1 MGSIESNTPY
11 DDVCRTMVVE
21 CDDLVI
27 PLINEMFGEHFR
39 PGDRILRLANE
50 HFLEQQGG
58 AEKKRI
64 TDGLVS
70 IFDPEENREKRYHI
84 ECESG
89 RGSNGTI
96 LIRIFEYAAQI
107 ALDDGKVW
115 EDTLRVDFPR
125 SAVIF
130 LRKKNETARKLTVCL
145 NTPGG
150 EVSYEVPALFIRD
163 YELEDIFDRHL
174 YFLIPFYLFKME
186 SNLCV
191 INEDAE
197 KLEKLQRIYSDILTE
212 LEMAEKDGAISYFSY
227 LAVRDMTNKV
237 ASNLAGKYDK
247 VKKGLGDLMGG
258 QVLDFE
264 AKRIRDESRLEGIRE
279 GRLEGIQ
286 SGRNEIL
293 TEMRYS
299 LINKVCRKVRKGSE
313 PKEIADMLEEDEEK
327 VEEIYNV
334 AKKYAPEYDKEKI
347 YNELYPAMM
356 VQEKTKYGN
365 EQ

>member
-1 MGSIESNTPY
+1 MQENKELYENLKIEKIKNRKYRNIKWQCYKKSMKRGWSYMGSIESNTPY

-50 HFLEQQGG
+50 HFIEQQGG
-58 AEKKRI
+58 AEEKRI

-130 LRKKNETARKLTVCL
+130 LRKKNEAVNKLTVCL
-145 NTPGG
+145 NTQT
-150 EVSYEVPALFIRD
+150 SF
-163 YELEDIFDRHL
+163 EDIL
-174 YFLIPFYLFKME
+174 
-186 SNLCV
+186 
-191 INEDAE
+191 
-197 KLEKLQRIYSDILTE
+197 
-212 LEMAEKDGAISYFSY
+212 
-227 LAVRDMTNKV
+227 
-237 ASNLAGKYDK
+237 
-247 VKKGLGDLMGG
+247 
-258 QVLDFE
+258 
-264 AKRIRDESRLEGIRE
+264 
-279 GRLEGIQ
+279 
-286 SGRNEIL
+286 
-293 TEMRYS
+293 
-299 LINKVCRKVRKGSE
+299 
-313 PKEIADMLEEDEEK
+313 
-327 VEEIYNV
+327 
-334 AKKYAPEYDKEKI
+334 
-347 YNELYPAMM
+347 
-356 VQEKTKYGN
+356 
-365 EQ
+365 